1 MVTDRLDGP
10 RVLPDGTRIVS
21 ALDDPTPTERITYRI
36 MGGLLDRAWKASR
49 WVERGRHAR
58 VEARAGE
65 CPTFAC
71 PIPRAGAVAR
81 RALSLRPRFVF
92 GMEAF
97 QYGMATALCRGV
109 PRILMPW
116 GGDIYLYAEA
126 SAVSFAMVRRALL
139 RVDLVCPSAKTAA
152 SHLAARFGLPAARIQ
167 TVSWGVD
174 RPRFRRA
181 DKEQRTETFAR
192 FGIDPSRRLFLN
204 VRRFLPIW
212 GCDVALEAFRRYA
225 REDPGG
231 HFVMLGGIGTEEM
244 VREARKTL
252 RADGLEGR
260 FTLFEGDTPFDD
272 CIDLMA
278 ATDVFLSL
286 MRVPDMRSASIVQA
300 AYAGGIP
307 VLSDQAEY
315 REMEREG
322 FRALFVNPVDTD
334 GVVAALRECV
344 GRSGLADEIRAANKR
359 FIDEHEDHEV
369 QMVRLREAI
378 EGVCETYGV

>member
-1 MVTDRLDGP
+1 M
-10 RVLPDGTRIVS
+10 LPDGTGVVS
-21 ALDDPTPTERITYRI
+21 ALGDPTSAERITYRLL
-36 MGGLLDRAWKASR
+36 GGALDRAWKLSR
-49 WVERGRHAR
+49 WIERGRHAR

-81 RALSLRPRFVF
+81 RALALRPRFVF
-92 GMEAF
+92 GMEVF
-97 QYGMATALCRGV
+97 QYGLATALCRGV

-126 SAVSFAMVRRALL
+126 SAVSFNMVRRALS
-139 RVDLVCPSAKTAA
+139 RVDLLCPSAKTAA
-152 SHLAARFGLPAARIQ
+152 SHLAVRFGIPASRIR
-167 TVSWGVD
+167 TISWGVD

-181 DKEQRTETFAR
+181 DTGRREETFAR

-212 GCDVALEAFRRYA
+212 GCDVALEVFRRYA
-225 REDPGG
+225 RVDPAA
-231 HFVMLGGIGTEEM
+231 HFVMLGGIGTEGM
-244 VREARKTL
+244 VREAREAL

-260 FTLFEGDTPFDD
+260 FTLFEGDTAFDD

-278 ATDVFLSL
+278 VADVFLSL

-300 AYAGGIP
+300 SYAGGIP
-307 VLSDQAEY
+307 VLSDQPEY
-315 REMEREG
+315 REMERDG
-322 FRALFVNPVDTD
+322 FRALFVDPVDTD
-334 GVVAALRECV
+334 GIVAALRECV
-344 GRSGLADEIRAANKR
+344 GKPWLAEEIRAANER
-359 FIDEHEDHEV
+359 YIDEHEDHEV

-378 EGVCETYGV
+378 EEVCGKYGV